1 MPGSL
6 LGTHV
11 RRVEDPDLLK
21 GQGTFVGNLHVDGM
35 ARVEFVRSPVAHARV
50 MQIDM
55 SAAAAAPGVVAVYTA
70 ADLGVAPFHGFM
82 VLNPACAR
90 PPLAEGKVR
99 FVGEAVAMVVA
110 ETKAAA
116 LDAAA
121 LVDVEYEPLE
131 AVVDPERAVS
141 EGAPLQFEEIG
152 TNLVA
157 GNSGGS
163 GSDPIAGATTVV
175 QATLQNQRI
184 AVVPMEG
191 NSIAVVPGEDG
202 EGHDLTVFVS
212 TQMPHGFAGSVCR
225 TLGVDQGSLRVVAPH
240 VGGAFGGK
248 AGVGYEHAAVIA
260 AARLLGRPLAWAEDR
275 SENLVAMPHGRGQ
288 VQWIEM
294 GFDAN
299 ARITGMHC
307 RVLSDAGAYAGF
319 GGALAIGPT
328 RMMAQGVYRI
338 PSIRYDVAVAVT
350 NTTPMGAFRGAG
362 RPEAAEFLERMMDLA
377 AAELQIDPVEL
388 RRRNLLS
395 AFTEPVQTVMGTTY
409 DTGDYQKAL
418 DEAVRLAGYESLRA
432 EQARRRAAGER
443 WQLGIGVSVYVE
455 ITAGGGSK
463 EFGSVEVNRDG
474 TATIRAGTSAHGQGH
489 ATAFAMI
496 VSDRLGIRIEDIRFV
511 QSDTAAVPRGGGT
524 GGSRSLQIGGS
535 AVLSATEEVLARAK
549 ELAAAHL
556 EASVDDMVVHDGGRV
571 GVAGVPATAL
581 SWAELAGLAAGSH
594 AGADG
599 QGAEGQGAEGLG
611 AGGRGAGGR
620 GAEGQGAEGQGAGGQ
635 GAEGR
640 ADGPGPDAMVAGD
653 DAGQRG
659 PNSDWLG
666 PLAAA
671 VDFSQEGATFPFGAH
686 VSVVE
691 VDLETGEVRP
701 RRHVAVDDCGRILNP
716 LLVQG
721 QQHGGIAQGMAQ
733 ALWEQVVFDP
743 DGNPLTANLADYA
756 MPSAAEFPRFETA
769 NTETLTPRNPLG
781 AKGIGESGTIGSTPS
796 VHNAVV
802 DALAHLGVRHVDMP
816 CTPERVWRAIVAA
829 GRGQVAGDRPLWRDP
844 PAVFDQLPGPG
855 QAERPEAADADI

>member
-1 MPGSL
+1 
-6 LGTHV
+6 
-11 RRVEDPDLLK
+11 
-21 GQGTFVGNLHVDGM
+21 
-35 ARVEFVRSPVAHARV
+35 
-50 MQIDM
+50 
-55 SAAAAAPGVVAVYTA
+55 
-70 ADLGVAPFHGFM
+70 
-82 VLNPACAR
+82 
-90 PPLAEGKVR
+90 
-99 FVGEAVAMVVA
+99 
-110 ETKAAA
+110 
-116 LDAAA
+116 
-121 LVDVEYEPLE
+121 
-131 AVVDPERAVS
+131 
-141 EGAPLQFEEIG
+141 
-152 TNLVA
+152 
-157 GNSGGS
+157 
-163 GSDPIAGATTVV
+163 
-175 QATLQNQRI
+175 
-184 AVVPMEG
+184 
-191 NSIAVVPGEDG
+191 
-202 EGHDLTVFVS
+202 
-212 TQMPHGFAGSVCR
+212 
-225 TLGVDQGSLRVVAPH
+225 
-240 VGGAFGGK
+240 
-248 AGVGYEHAAVIA
+248 
-260 AARLLGRPLAWAEDR
+260 
-275 SENLVAMPHGRGQ
+275 
-288 VQWIEM
+288 M
-294 GFDAN
+294 GFDAEGC
-299 ARITGMHC
+299 ITGMKC

-338 PSIRYDVAVAVT
+338 PSIHYDVAVAVT

-418 DEAVRLAGYESLRA
+418 DEAVRLAGYETLRA
-432 EQARRRAAGER
+432 EQARRRAAGDR

-455 ITAGGGSK
+455 VTAGGGSK
-463 EFGSVEVNRDG
+463 EFGSVEVHRDG

-496 VSDRLGIRIEDIRFV
+496 VSDRLGIPIDDIHFV

-549 ELAAAHL
+549 EIAAAHL

-581 SWAELAGLAAGSH
+581 SWPELAGLAADRTG
-594 AGADG
+594 
-599 QGAEGQGAEGLG
+599 
-611 AGGRGAGGR
+611 
-620 GAEGQGAEGQGAGGQ
+620 
-635 GAEGR
+635 
-640 ADGPGPDAMVAGD
+640 GPGPG
-653 DAGQRG
+653 G
-659 PNSDWLG
+659 PHSDGPSPDGLG

-671 VDFSQEGATFPFGAH
+671 VDFNQEGATFPFGAH

-691 VDLETGEVRP
+691 VDMETGEVRP
-701 RRHVAVDDCGRILNP
+701 RRHVAVDDCGRVLNP

-743 DGNPLTANLADYA
+743 EGNPLTANLADYA
-756 MPSAAEFPRFETA
+756 MPSAAEFPQFETA
-769 NTETLTPRNPLG
+769 NTETPTPRNPLG

-816 CTPERVWRAIVAA
+816 CTSERVWRAIVAA
-829 GRGQVAGDRPLWRDP
+829 GRGRISGDRPLWRDP

-855 QAERPEAADADI
+855 EAERPEAAEADI